1 MGRFAEPE
9 SIVAPVDY
17 GRDLATA
24 TLRSRTIPASMERER
39 LESALDGLRGFGD
52 ADAIRA
58 SEHLECAVDHSKQR
72 GKRWTEQ
79 MCYCLRECL
88 EGIPPLFGQKKV
100 AQPRDMAARRFSKD
114 ISEAIAVDHPP
125 DVLRRLVSGFDQ
137 ELEVAE
143 RRRRYRIAQA
153 MMTQAGAGM
162 SSPHVDAFAAEW
174 TSTVEGVNRIL
185 HGSEHSEDE
194 ALNLFERT
202 IDLLAALVG
211 PISSRLEEAD
221 RYLALEAPRE
231 LEVRRMLELLADE
244 RLARYFFSKVDSP
257 AWLKALDANGVFAV
271 PMQGDWYQAG
281 LLIRVSR
288 RAPKLTMDIATRIA
302 DDRHRAAP
310 IVVLGI
316 ARELGPAATAL
327 AVRVLSAGSFLDP
340 FGTAH
345 ELELTIEEWAGRG
358 ETETFHELADVALG
372 PQRRESGW
380 RVRGKFDDDQYARLV
395 RLFVARVACEHLVSL
410 TEKLVFK
417 LRRAAT
423 LLEGSLGLSFRRD
436 LIDVDDRSERDVGN
450 ALVSGVRDALHRLRG
465 CGADLGTRRRLLG
478 DLDSEILVRLWAG
491 HLAEEEQHAP

>member
-1 MGRFAEPE
+1 MGRFAEHE
-9 SIVAPVDY
+9 NIMAPVDY
-17 GRDLATA
+17 GRNLATA
-24 TLRSRTIPASMERER
+24 TLRSRTIPAIMERR

-100 AQPRDMAARRFSKD
+100 AQPLGMAARRF

-125 DVLRRLVSGFDQ
+125 DVLRRLISEFDQ

-143 RRRRYRIAQA
+143 SQRRYRIAQA

-194 ALNLFERT
+194 ALSLLERT

-211 PISSRLEEAD
+211 PISSRLEEAAS
-221 RYLALEAPRE
+221 YVALEAPSE
-231 LEVRRMLELLADE
+231 AEVRRTLELLADE

-257 AWLKALDANGVFAV
+257 VWLKALDANGVFAV
-271 PMQGDWYQAG
+271 PMLGDWYQAG
-281 LLIRVSR
+281 LLIRVGR
-288 RAPKLTMDIATRIA
+288 RAPELAMEIATRIA
-302 DDRHRAAP
+302 DDPHRAAP
-310 IVVLGI
+310 NVVLGT

-327 AVRVLSAGSFLDP
+327 AVRVLSARSFPDP

-345 ELELTIEEWAGRG
+345 ELELMMEEWADRG
-358 ETETFHELADVALG
+358 ETETFHELADVALE
-372 PQRRESGW
+372 PQRREGSGL
-380 RVRGKFDDDQYARLV
+380 VQGKFDDYQYERLV
-395 RLFVARVACEHLVSL
+395 QRFVGRVACEHLAAL
-410 TEKLVFK
+410 TKKLLFK

-423 LLEGSLGLSFRRD
+423 ILKGGLGISFGRD
-436 LIDVDDRSERDVGN
+436 LIDSDDQSDHDVGN
-450 ALVSGVRDALHRLRG
+450 ALVSGVRDALRRLRE
-465 CGADLGTRRRLLG
+465 CGVDLHSRRELLG
-478 DLDSEILVRLWAG
+478 DLDTEILVRLWAG
-491 HLAEEEQHAP
+491 HLAEEEEQHAP